1 MAKWAGLG
9 AQPFG
14 LALMDG
20 WETWSNP
27 PQNML
32 SFHLKRKTS
41 PEKNEK
47 SGAPKKDW
55 KKKAALFF
63 WMPYIFRQ
71 ISMWKQHIYI
81 YMISKEKSEEIMR
94 SSVCLIFCYSR
105 WSRQNTTSLALD
117 MNTHKSFQNHPPA
130 KNKSC
135 EITSQPSYV
144 PWSKLLV

>member
-20 WETWSNP
+20 WVTWSNP

-32 SFHLKRKTS
+32 SFHLKKKNISGKERKIWCTQKRLK
-41 PEKNEK
+41 EKGCPFFLN
-47 SGAPKKDW
+47 
-55 KKKAALFF
+55 ALHF
-63 WMPYIFRQ
+63 PPN
-71 ISMWKQHIYI
+71 QHVKTTYIYI

-117 MNTHKSFQNHPPA
+117 MNTHKTFQNHPPA
-130 KNKSC
+130 KKK
-135 EITSQPSYV
+135 
-144 PWSKLLV
+144 KLWNYLSTIICAMV